1 MRVIAVVV
9 HWRDVAETRGCLEAL
24 AAAGVEALIVDN
36 GSPEPIGPG
45 FAAAALTVRSTVNVG
60 YAGGANPGPIG
71 SGDPLST
78 ISASTPAAASASR
91 QPRVSATS
99 RQWTT
104 TAITRMRPPPR
115 TPRACAAPSPPR

>member
-24 AAAGVEALIVDN
+24 AAGGIESLIVDN

-60 YAGGANPGPIG
+60 YAGGANLGIRAARERGADVVLLLNNDARIHQG
-71 SGDPLST
+71 SGDA
-78 ISASTPAAASASR
+78 IASFSSILGLGERLQKCASQFAN
-91 QPRVSATS
+91 
-99 RQWTT
+99 
-104 TAITRMRPPPR
+104 R
-115 TPRACAAPSPPR
+115 TK